1 MPITAASAIAGWV
14 RSRPSS
20 SAGGDLVALVLDPL
34 LDRSTAGGSPSDR
47 PVRSGGSTALLW
59 RPGAGRI
66 VRSVTTATGA
76 PPSPSRPT
84 TLAITSAMPSGAPHL
99 EGSDTIRILCAASTR
114 LGVGA
119 ADVEPDHRNR

>member
-59 RPGAGRI
+59 RPDAGRI
-66 VRSVTTATGA
+66 AATATGA

-84 TLAITSAMPSGAPHL
+84 TLAITSAMPQARATPRRLRHDPHPL
-99 EGSDTIRILCAASTR
+99 RGVHDRR

-119 ADVEPDHRNR
+119 ADIEPDHRNR